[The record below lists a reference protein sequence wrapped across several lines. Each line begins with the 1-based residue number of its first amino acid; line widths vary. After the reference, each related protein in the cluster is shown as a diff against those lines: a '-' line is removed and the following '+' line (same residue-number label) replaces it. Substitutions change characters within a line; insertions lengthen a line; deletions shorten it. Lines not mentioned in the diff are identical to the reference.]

1 MIETILF
8 SASWCGPC
16 KALKKYAKENDIS
29 FTSVYDIDTEEG
41 AELSALHN
49 IRGVPTVIT
58 FNDSTEVS
66 RFTGMNF
73 DKLYEIK
80 EIK

>member
-1 MIETILF
+1 METILF
-8 SASWCGPC
+8 SASWCNPC

-29 FTSVYDIDTEEG
+29 FTSVYDIDSEEG
-41 AELSALHN
+41 AELSSLHN

-58 FNDSTEVS
+58 FNENTEVS

-73 DKLYEIK
+73 DKLNEIK